1 MLRRT
6 LLVGAMVSGLVFT
19 GSGTALAWD
28 LIASKSGDD
37 VVTLRTWT
45 RGYNQVAFVAD
56 HAGTRVSVKIVVECR
71 NGDFF
76 SDTWSDGGERFRF
89 VLGGLGNSGRCEQTF
104 KVDAR
109 ASTPQ
114 LDLAVF
120 ARG

>member
-1 MLRRT
+1 MLRRSV
-6 LLVGAMVSGLVFT
+6 LVCAMAFGLAIT
-19 GSGTALAWD
+19 SSGTALAWD
-28 LIASKSGDD
+28 LIATKSGHD

-76 SDTWSDGGERFRF
+76 SDTWSDGGARFRF

-109 ASTPQ
+109 SNVPQ
-114 LDLAVF
+114 LDLTTY